1 MEIANKPMAA
11 LAKRRDLK
19 PLPLLAIGL
28 LISVLLVF
36 NGLVFR
42 TYTISMASP
51 AWEAARQLGLPYV
64 MSEIGVVIYALRRG
78 LDLSEV
84 WKKLPRYVRYVSL
97 LFLASFWVGSAFYS
111 KVTPLAIAQNIIF
124 LIHPIFAIAIY
135 HSVSSPDARG
145 LRGFVLAIAGGLL
158 IFCGMTAFAFLNHPP
173 LAAMPDNII
182 VWQFIIPG
190 FISVRLFGA
199 FCGAIFC
206 FLLAQLLLDE
216 ERGRRGYLPYLW
228 LTLCAAMTIWSGTR
242 NADLGIVVAMTVMLM
257 LYRLHPVKVKSV
269 ILLALSAVTALVLAT
284 SLIPFNDPAFM
295 LIASEDAATAESIS
309 GGRAS
314 YWSALWH
321 AYQTVPMFG
330 AGPFA
335 SFWILPAGDQIHVQP
350 HNIVMQ
356 FLLTW
361 GLPATVAALALL
373 AYATWRAHLA
383 ALEHRDVLPFV
394 AMLDCLLVMS
404 FFDGML
410 HFAQPLMLI
419 MISFGVVFGATKIP
433 AKPLLVQTP

>member
-1 MEIANKPMAA
+1 MEIVKKPMAA

-19 PLPLLAIGL
+19 PMPLLAIGV

-36 NGLVFR
+36 NGFVFQ

-64 MSEIGVVIYALRRG
+64 MSEIGVIIYALRRG
-78 LDLSEV
+78 LDLGEV
-84 WKKLPRYVRYVSL
+84 WKKFPRYVRYVSL
-97 LFLASFWVGSAFYS
+97 LFFASFWVGSAFYS

-145 LRGFVLAIAGGLL
+145 LRGFALALAGGLL
-158 IFCGMTAFAFLNHPP
+158 VFCGMTVFAFLNHPP

-199 FCGAIFC
+199 FCGTIFC

-228 LTLCAAMTIWSGTR
+228 LTVCAAMTIWSGTR
-242 NADLGIVVAMTVMLM
+242 NAVLGIAVAMTMMLI
-257 LYRLHPVKVKSV
+257 LYRLHPVQLKSV
-269 ILLALSAVTALVLAT
+269 ILLALSAVTALILAT

-295 LIASEDAATAESIS
+295 LIASEDAATTESIS

-314 YWSALWH
+314 YWSALWS
-321 AYQTVPMFG
+321 AYETVRMFG

-335 SFWILPAGDQIHVQP
+335 SFWILPPGEQIHVQP
-350 HNIVMQ
+350 HNVVLQ

-361 GLPATVAALALL
+361 GLPATAVSLGLL
-373 AYATWRAHLA
+373 AYATWKAHITA
-383 ALEHRDVLPFV
+383 IAHRDVLPFL

-404 FFDGML
+404 LFDGML

-419 MISFGVVFGATKIP
+419 MISFGVIFGATR
-433 AKPLLVQTP
+433 TPFSPRQE